1 MENQPSQLPRLAT
14 GLVGS
19 FVAAGML
26 LWLLARSGGAMPEAT
41 FLVRVVAGTKAVGE
55 QLSSLNPLYIF
66 PLLLCEVVVQLA
78 KGLKWTAILRTAHPV
93 RYSSALRGV
102 VIGAAAT
109 HLVPLRLDE
118 VIRTGVVARRE
129 KIAPGLVFG
138 TVVVD
143 RIAEVLILGVVLAG
157 LVLVSSG
164 LPQTFV
170 HAAWALGGGAVLV
183 LTGCFLLVR
192 WRESILSSLPT
203 SPRWQQLGK
212 GLSSLTVGLRSLPR
226 GRNLGLLVAGAVV
239 EWTATVAF
247 YLLILHMAAIHAA
260 PGLSVLLALGNTVSY
275 ALPNL
280 PAALGVFEVVQGS
293 MLEAVASLD
302 PATAAALALSAHAL
316 LMFPVTL
323 AGLILG
329 FFEWRSVGR
338 AEEC

>member
-1 MENQPSQLPRLAT
+1 
-14 GLVGS
+14 
-19 FVAAGML
+19 
-26 LWLLARSGGAMPEAT
+26 MPEAA
-41 FLVRVVAGTKAVGE
+41 FLTRVVAGSKAVGE
-55 QLSSLNPLYIF
+55 QLGSLSPLYIL

-129 KIAPGLVFG
+129 KIAPGMVFG

-143 RIAEVLILGVVLAG
+143 RITEILILGVVLAG
-157 LVLVSSG
+157 LALVSSG

-170 HAAWALGGGAVLV
+170 QAAWALGGGATLVLV
-183 LTGCFLLVR
+183 SCFLLVR
-192 WRESILSSLPT
+192 WGGSIQSHLPTGHRWERLSGALSSLI
-203 SPRWQQLGK
+203 L
-212 GLSSLTVGLRSLPR
+212 GLRSLPR
-226 GRNLGLLVAGAVV
+226 GRNLVLLVAGALC
-239 EWTATVAF
+239 EWTATVVF
-247 YLLILHMAAIHAA
+247 YLLILHMAAINAA
-260 PGLSVLLALGNTVSY
+260 PGLSILLALGNTVSY

-280 PAALGVFEVVQGS
+280 PAALGVFEVIQGS

-329 FFEWRSVGR
+329 FFEWRSMGQS
-338 AEEC
+338 EEC